1 MADIE
6 PGDDLRRTIH
16 HPIEEIHFMEAGPA
30 HWRLSV
36 RMPPWRPPTDVYE
49 TEAAIV
55 VRVEVAGMKEEDFNI
70 ELDGRYLLVRGA
82 RPDIPE
88 RRAYHQ
94 MEIRFGEFGV
104 EVELPAAILT
114 ERVEAVYQDGFL
126 RITLPK
132 ETPHKLNIPE

>member
-1 MADIE
+1 MVELAPKGE
-6 PGDDLRRTIH
+6 LRRTIH
-16 HPIEEIHFMEAGPA
+16 RPIEEMHFMEAGPA
-30 HWRLSV
+30 HWRLTV
-36 RMPPWRPPTDVYE
+36 RLPAWRPPTDVYE
-49 TEAAIV
+49 TEEAIV

-70 ELDGRYLLVRGA
+70 ELDGRYLLVRGS

-104 EVELPAAILT
+104 EVEMPAAIIA
-114 ERVEAVYQDGFL
+114 ERVEAIYQDGFL

-132 ETPHKLNIPE
+132 EAPHRVDIAE